1 MWVRFVP
8 DPVPQLLQRHHTAP
22 QIVANAKMPPE
33 HFVASAWL
41 AATSAQDAGD
51 LVLLGM
57 IMICCRCCS
66 LFPASF
72 HNHPCADTNLE
83 FIFVL
88 GNAFRVDSEQECHLP
103 LSHPPEAR

>member
-1 MWVRFVP
+1 
-8 DPVPQLLQRHHTAP
+8 
-22 QIVANAKMPPE
+22 MPPE

-57 IMICCRCCS
+57 IMICCRGICS

-72 HNHPCADTNLE
+72 HNHPCADTNLVR
-83 FIFVL
+83 IVVP
-88 GNAFRVDSEQECHLP
+88 GNAFRVDSEQKRHLP
-103 LSHPPEAR
+103 LSQPTRSPLSFANQ